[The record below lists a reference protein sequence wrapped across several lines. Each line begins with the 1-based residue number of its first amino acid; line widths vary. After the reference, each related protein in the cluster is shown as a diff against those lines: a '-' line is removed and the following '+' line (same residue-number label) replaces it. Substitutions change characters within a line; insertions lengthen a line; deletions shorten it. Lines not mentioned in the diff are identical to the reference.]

1 MYLVVNE
8 PISKAANMLEGQYD
22 FSKHEYNPKKITENS
37 FMNNLQKRLIKND
50 TRSQR
55 VNMLRMLY
63 KKYDSL

>member
-1 MYLVVNE
+1 MILVLNE
-8 PISKAANMLEGQYD
+8 PISKTANMLEGQYD
-22 FSKHEYNPKKITENS
+22 LSKHEYDPKKKTENS
-37 FMNNLQKRLIKND
+37 FMINLQKRLLQND